1 MEKRR
6 ETIKGTIYWFQMH
19 WPRDPKFFEE
29 PRIVFPTMFSEQSA
43 TYIEDTAYF
52 GMSTSLMIQK
62 NADYKLKYI
71 LAILNSN
78 FALHWF
84 YSHGKKR
91 GVGVDI
97 GIEKLKSFPIKKV
110 GHGEQDRIV
119 ELVDKMLKIERTDQS
134 NKVVA
139 ERNIIKEQIDN
150 LILDIYE
157 LTDNEKGM
165 IKSFKI

>member
-1 MEKRR
+1 
-6 ETIKGTIYWFQMH
+6 MH

-29 PRIVFPTMFSEQSA
+29 PRIVFPTMFSVQSA
-43 TYIEDTAYF
+43 TYIEESAYF

-62 NADYKLKYI
+62 DADYKLKYI
-71 LAILNSN
+71 LAVLNSK

-97 GIEKLKSFPIKKV
+97 GIDKLKSFPIRKIGLDKQKCVEDLV
-110 GHGEQDRIV
+110 G
-119 ELVDKMLKIERTDQS
+119 KMLKIKSKTTYQPSKPPIEENEIR
-134 NKVVA
+134 
-139 ERNIIKEQIDN
+139 EQIDD
-150 LILDIYE
+150 LIMEIDE
-157 LTDNEKGM
+157 LKDQEKEL